1 MDCLTTQRTLD
12 LLRPG
17 HSAQELAEA
26 EEAIPAPIAAEA
38 RSHLTGCELC
48 QGVVARHLRFDARVG
63 EAFRNVPVPMGL
75 RERLI
80 AAVQTA
86 ELAQSASQIGSLA
99 TAEPVGAE
107 TATNSNP
114 QPLPTRE
121 NPRVPGQ
128 RRRFWFKQLAACA
141 LLLITGFAGWSWFTP
156 KRVPIE
162 QLVQATTAANLDP
175 AALVAYSR
183 SAALPQDL
191 WVPTTVDRDPA
202 RELVVNGVPAAIRF
216 FKVLNRKRVA
226 IPVRLV
232 AVPRSSVQF
241 AVNSPGAGR
250 IAYVGSWAVWTWSEG
265 NTQFVVALEG
275 GEGELMRLIR
285 HQNVI

>member
-17 HSAQELAEA
+17 QSAQDLAEA
-26 EEAIPAPIAAEA
+26 EEAIAAEA

-63 EAFRNVPVPMGL
+63 EAFRNIPVPMGL

-80 AAVQTA
+80 AAVQAA
-86 ELAQSASQIGSLA
+86 ELAQVAVEA
-99 TAEPVGAE
+99 TVEPAVVQA
-107 TATNSNP
+107 ATNSSP
-114 QPLPTRE
+114 QQPQPTRE
-121 NPRVPGQ
+121 HPRVPGQ
-128 RRRFWFKQLAACA
+128 RRRLLLKQLAACA

-156 KRVPIE
+156 QRVPLE

-183 SAALPQDL
+183 PAAPLPQDL
-191 WVPTTVDRDPA
+191 WVPPTVDREPV
-202 RELVVNGVPAAIRF
+202 RELVVNGVPVAIRF

-232 AVPRSSVQF
+232 AVPRASVQF